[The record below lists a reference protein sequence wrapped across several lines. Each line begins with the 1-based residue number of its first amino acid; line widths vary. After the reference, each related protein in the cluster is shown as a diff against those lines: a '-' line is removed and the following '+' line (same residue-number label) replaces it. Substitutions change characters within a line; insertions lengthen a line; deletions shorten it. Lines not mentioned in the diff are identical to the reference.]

1 MSSVLDSDEGLAVE
15 VLEAVDREIASLLL
29 LTARSSPDRIGFLA
43 ENLPRNVPSANNYLR
58 DSQRLPSSCKSGPA
72 VHLRNCIGTRTTV
85 TGD

>member
-43 ENLPRNVPSANNYLR
+43 EKLAAKRTQREQLLARFSAAAQLVQEWAGRSPTELHRNQNNC
-58 DSQRLPSSCKSGPA
+58 DG
-72 VHLRNCIGTRTTV
+72 
-85 TGD
+85 